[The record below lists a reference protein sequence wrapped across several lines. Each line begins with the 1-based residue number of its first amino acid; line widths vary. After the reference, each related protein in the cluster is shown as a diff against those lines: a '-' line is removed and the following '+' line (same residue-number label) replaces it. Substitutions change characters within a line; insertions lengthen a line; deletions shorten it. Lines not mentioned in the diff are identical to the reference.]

1 MEPIEEIRSWWEVPS
16 VAHFCS
22 LFRAAFDL
30 PDFDIEDLE
39 EALLVS
45 KNVES
50 PFLQDL
56 LCRLM
61 NGCYGRDDICSYN
74 CDLFLKDLVKYK
86 WKHEGNEGESPLAGK
101 SFNMLTIREKVEVLH
116 SFCDSRLDAEDVM
129 ELLKGLEGENMRVE
143 PLGKDG
149 EGALY
154 WYFYGSR
161 LYKEDPE
168 PVVEEEPKEKKK
180 RSRKNKNAK
189 QETRNGNRKELQ
201 KKKKQKQLTKKKRKK
216 EKKMQQL
223 EEKRETNTRRSG
235 RLAKKE
241 QEQEEEEDD
250 DEDSDC
256 SSSEEEIIDK
266 NTLKVRRGG
275 KKETDK
281 IRLKSKDEQKM
292 DTNGN
297 VRRSGRIAKREE
309 MEKEEE
315 EDSEGTDFD
324 DYEEE
329 YEDKMVRDK
338 KPPTKR
344 KMHST
349 GAKNKDAKFE
359 AEEDKKMG
367 IFGKLDRNEE
377 MEATQKDS
385 GCSEEKDQKAS
396 CKDENVERNN
406 GDKGQIKIEKQINV
420 KAEGVNNEHVEVNE
434 NHKEND
440 VEGED
445 TAKVIGEKMVVV
457 NDNKQEIKKEI
468 MPEIKM
474 VETSK
479 PHPPPS
485 PTRWYLI
492 CETLQDWMDLAEKF
506 KGSNVRSERSL
517 AKAVQEDFL
526 PVLPEI
532 IENREKEKRR
542 RLLEQAPR
550 RLSNRIEAKKKEQ
563 EEQERIVEEARVEEE
578 KARQKFLE
586 EQRKKQEEER
596 IEEERKLREERI
608 KAREERSKRLQL
620 REERARLMAEG
631 KEIPEELWNHGT
643 KNKYKDGYDSE
654 DSRSDA
660 LSEDEIAGM
669 IKVVEAVK
677 ANKDSWP
684 FLEPVTEEQAPGYHD
699 VIKRPMD
706 LSKIETKANRREY
719 KSRKHFYNDFCLM
732 FNNCRRFNG
741 PKSDFTQMARSIE
754 RSLGKYFKKYLP
766 NDIPDYVD
774 DDDFVGK
781 DIGNVYRRFRP
792 QRAASSKGLQTI
804 HRALRDND
812 DSSNSE
818 EDRSPSPLRR
828 PVKLWAQRDI
838 ETEEHIKN
846 ILSKEDTPAKRLQ
859 AMIQA
864 KRNNQPFIYPRKSE
878 TTLDNDSVVI
888 RPKPNVVNKKNQE
901 GVMIIPKEDLPT
913 DGVLRLA
920 ATREIRW
927 KPSGIFNGARQ
938 EGKSFSNQK
947 SSCSNFTPFYLSK
960 DKQPLSS
967 ETSSNSVVRNS
978 GSSTGQHPLTHVMPH
993 LVAKHGQSGGTVQV
1007 KSVTPTT
1014 SPITG
1019 NKIITIVTSGQGQ
1032 STPGSSVPGVQ
1043 VSEDGYLVIN
1053 GQKTE
1058 IKGTGKIKVVF
1069 QQPRTSPVIGSPV
1082 VTTPQHTSATAT
1094 GGLSKLQIGRVAHST
1109 VNSPE
1114 MQATTTTLFPNS
1126 NLPRMSQN
1134 SGDTNQQQPIGTL
1147 KDPRLG
1153 VSKLSPVIN
1162 TVYSAPTSF
1171 LIQKQ
1176 EPKVEEKV
1184 RIPFRISE
1192 PKVKTLQSSDTLT
1205 FDYETEPKNH
1215 RKEESVESY
1224 LLKRRKVIG
1233 VDASSPKQPRLDSDS
1248 LNMQTS
1254 PPSLLEHQSSNRVEN
1269 LQNNANPVFS
1279 TIPCSL
1285 ANSTNSTSKPVI
1297 SMTDTV
1303 VQSVNITSD
1312 ILSSYYSVFN
1322 SSKGESKVNDQ
1333 IPPPRLDVFKANSTN
1348 QQEVKTILPQK
1359 IGETGRT
1366 IQSLP
1371 VSSKPPSNIVQTDTS
1386 NTVMN
1391 IHPGHSE
1398 IHHYNISKSGSCAQ
1412 EKLSSSSTLSINVS
1426 DKISPAKVVMNHWDL
1441 SPGKNRLS
1449 LFDVFAGQSTTRKD
1463 MEDTNNLPLQN
1474 PVRNSPIKS
1483 QNLLSAL
1490 KSKLSA
1496 SVASKTAAESEQI
1509 NKTSMDDL

>member
-45 KNVES
+45 KHVDS

-101 SFNMLTIREKVEVLH
+101 SFNMLTSREKVEVLH

-180 RSRKNKNAK
+180 RGKKQNNAE
-189 QETRNGNRKELQ
+189 QETKKGNKKELQ
-201 KKKKQKQLTKKKRKK
+201 KKKQKQLVKKKKKK
-216 EKKMQQL
+216 EKKM
-223 EEKRETNTRRSG
+223 EEKRETNARRSG

-241 QEQEEEEDD
+241 E
-250 DEDSDC
+250 DEDSEC
-256 SSSEEEIIDK
+256 SNSEEENIDK
-266 NTLKVRRGG
+266 KTLRGRRGR
-275 KKETDK
+275 KKEAEKTM
-281 IRLKSKDEQKM
+281 KSKDEPKE

-309 MEKEEE
+309 EME
-315 EDSEGTDFD
+315 EDSEGTD

-329 YEDKMVRDK
+329 EENEGKMVKDK
-338 KPPTKR
+338 KPHTKR
-344 KMHST
+344 KIRSI
-349 GAKNKDAKFE
+349 KNNDAKFE
-359 AEEDKKMG
+359 AEEDKKKG
-367 IFGKLDRNEE
+367 LFRQLDRNEE
-377 MEATQKDS
+377 EMETTQEQS
-385 GCSEEKDQKAS
+385 GCSEEKDEKTS
-396 CKDENVERNN
+396 FKYENVKTNNN
-406 GDKGQIKIEKQINV
+406 GDKGQMKIEEPI
-420 KAEGVNNEHVEVNE
+420 KAESVTNEHMEVNE

-440 VEGED
+440 VERED
-445 TAKVIGEKMVVV
+445 TAKVIEDKMAVV

-468 MPEIKM
+468 MPEMKK
-474 VETSK
+474 VETSG
-479 PHPPPS
+479 PHPSPS
-485 PTRWYLI
+485 RWHLI
-492 CETLQDWMDLAEKF
+492 CEALQDWIDLAEKF
-506 KGSNVRSERSL
+506 KGSTVRSERSL
-517 AKAVQEDFL
+517 AKAIQEDFL

-563 EEQERIVEEARVEEE
+563 EEQERIVEEARAEEE

-596 IEEERKLREERI
+596 IEEERKLREERL

-643 KNKYKDGYDSE
+643 RNKYKDGYDSE
-654 DSRSDA
+654 DSRSDT
-660 LSEDEIAGM
+660 LGEDEIAGM

-677 ANKDSWP
+677 ANKDAWP
-684 FLEPVTEEQAPGYHD
+684 FLEPVTDEQAPGYHD

-706 LSKIETKANRREY
+706 LSKIEAKANRREY
-719 KSRKHFYNDFCLM
+719 KSRKQFFNDFSLM

-741 PKSDFTQMARSIE
+741 PKSDFTQMARSVE
-754 RSLGKYFKKYLP
+754 RSLGKYFKKYLS

-774 DDDFVGK
+774 DDDYVGK
-781 DIGNVYRRFRP
+781 DMGSANRRFRP

-846 ILSKEDTPAKRLQ
+846 ILRKEDSPAKRLQ

-864 KRNNQPFIYPRKSE
+864 KRNNQPFIYPRKTE
-878 TTLDNDSVVI
+878 TTLDNDNVVI
-888 RPKPNVVNKKNQE
+888 RPKPNVLNKKPQDPQE
-901 GVMIIPKEDLPT
+901 GVMIIPKEELPT

-938 EGKSFSNQK
+938 EGKSFSIQK
-947 SSCSNFTPFYLSK
+947 SSNSNFPPFYLSK

-967 ETSSNSVVRNS
+967 ETSTNSVVLNS
-978 GSSTGQHPLTHVMPH
+978 GSSTNQHPLTHVMPH

-1007 KSVTPTT
+1007 KSFTPTT

-1032 STPGSSVPGVQ
+1032 TALGSTVPGVQ
-1043 VSEDGYLVIN
+1043 LSEDGYLVIN

-1069 QQPRTSPVIGSPV
+1069 QQPKTSPASVSPGV
-1082 VTTPQHTSATAT
+1082 STPQHTSAIA
-1094 GGLSKLQIGRVAHST
+1094 GLNKLQIGRVAHST

-1114 MQATTTTLFPNS
+1114 IQSMATTLIPNP
-1126 NLPRMSQN
+1126 NLPRISQN
-1134 SGDTNQQQPIGTL
+1134 SGDTDQQQPGGPF

-1153 VSKLSPVIN
+1153 VSKISPVIN
-1162 TVYSAPTSF
+1162 TVYSVPTGP
-1171 LIQKQ
+1171 IQKQ
-1176 EPKVEEKV
+1176 EPKGEEKV
-1184 RIPFRISE
+1184 RIPFRISDT
-1192 PKVKTLQSSDTLT
+1192 KVKTLQPSDTLT
-1205 FDYETEPKNH
+1205 FDFETQPRNH
-1215 RKEESVESY
+1215 RKEESIESY
-1224 LLKRRKVIG
+1224 LLKKRKVTGISD
-1233 VDASSPKQPRLDSDS
+1233 DAFTPKQPRPDSDS

-1254 PPSLLEHQSSNRVEN
+1254 PPSLLELQSCNRVEN
-1269 LQNNANPVFS
+1269 NNADPVFS
-1279 TIPCSL
+1279 SVPCTL
-1285 ANSTNSTSKPVI
+1285 ANSNKPI
-1297 SMTDTV
+1297 TSMTDTL

-1333 IPPPRLDVFKANSTN
+1333 IPPLKLDTVKSNLTN
-1348 QQEVKTILPQK
+1348 LQEVRATIPQK
-1359 IGETGRT
+1359 IGETRKN

-1371 VSSKPPSNIVQTDTS
+1371 VSLKPQRSIVHRDMS
-1386 NTVMN
+1386 DMVSN
-1391 IHPGHSE
+1391 IHPGHSLGNKSE
-1398 IHHYNISKSGSCAQ
+1398 IHHYNISKSGICEQ
-1412 EKLSSSSTLSINVS
+1412 EKLSSTLSINVS
-1426 DKISPAKVVMNHWDL
+1426 DKISPAKAMMNHCDL

-1449 LFDVFAGQSTTRKD
+1449 LFDVFADQSTTRKE
-1463 MEDTNNLPLQN
+1463 MEDTNNLPLQS

-1496 SVASKTAAESEQI
+1496 SVASKTAAESEQA
-1509 NKTSMDDL
+1509 NKTPVDDLKTASFKN